1 MPSNSVVD
9 AYAEWLATPPTT
21 GLLIETIEIYGKQA
35 NSDLC
40 FCNRRST
47 PLVASDE
54 NGMPR
59 TFLPLAFQF
68 TKPAIRNST
77 EYTSSVRL
85 DGLDGRL
92 LELFANIKSDQ
103 LNDPIYVILR
113 TYIDPTMLDRP
124 VWIEPLK
131 FRCEKVKVALDVIE
145 LDLVGGRLPT
155 KRAGIYYT
163 MDRFE
168 GLRPF

>member
-1 MPSNSVVD
+1 MPTRGVTD

-21 GLLIETIEIYGKQA
+21 GLLVETIEIYGKA
-35 NSDLC
+35 INSDLC

-47 PLVASDE
+47 PLVATDE
-54 NGMPR
+54 DGMPR

-68 TKPAIRNST
+68 TKPVIRNST
-77 EYTSSVRL
+77 EYSSTVRL

-92 LELFANIKSDQ
+92 LELFSKVRSPE
-103 LNDPIYVILR
+103 LNDPIYVVLR

-124 VWIEPLK
+124 VWLQPLR
-131 FRCEKVKVALDVIE
+131 FRCEKVKVAIDVIE
-145 LDLVGGRLPT
+145 LELVGGRLAT
-155 KRAGIYYT
+155 KRAGLYYT